1 MASFQQLFY
10 CKNCKKNVPINEKGQ
25 CSICNSTSL
34 NKSWSVRFRYVQE
47 DGKEVQKRLSGYS
60 TRREAND
67 AYVKFTAT
75 AKKYVKTD
83 KETNQ
88 LKFNDLYVE
97 YKNFYVTRVKP
108 SSYYDFCSKSDI
120 HIVPYF
126 ANFIVKKIKPKD
138 ILDWQQT
145 ISKYSYKYKMNLR
158 SYLSSILSFAS
169 KYYDIPNQIKN
180 VDGFRRTDP
189 VKEMQIWTPEEFNH
203 FIDNIDSI
211 CYKAFFCALYLTG
224 ARKGELLATTWEDW
238 DLTNKIL
245 NINKTLTKKV
255 YNEKYII
262 TSPKTHSSIR
272 KISLPDKL
280 VNMMTKLKDY
290 FIKND
295 LSGFVFFGKSP
306 LADSSIG
313 KVLNNTCKKI
323 NLKPIRIHDF
333 RHSHASYLLGNGIS
347 VVAVSKRLGHSNVK
361 QTLETYAHLVP
372 QEMDNIIKKL
382 NEI

>member
-1 MASFQQLFY
+1 
-10 CKNCKKNVPINEKGQ
+10 
-25 CSICNSTSL
+25 
-34 NKSWSVRFRYVQE
+34 
-47 DGKEVQKRLSGYS
+47 
-60 TRREAND
+60 
-67 AYVKFTAT
+67 
-75 AKKYVKTD
+75 
-83 KETNQ
+83 
-88 LKFNDLYVE
+88 
-97 YKNFYVTRVKP
+97 
-108 SSYYDFCSKSDI
+108 
-120 HIVPYF
+120 
-126 ANFIVKKIKPKD
+126 
-138 ILDWQQT
+138 
-145 ISKYSYKYKMNLR
+145 MNLR